1 LTRSGVSGWIEDRRG
16 SGNEIIAGLGTRL
29 ILDRLLQIVVE
40 IFIRVVF
47 RRIGREIKDLDFD
60 LVARQPILNR
70 LGMMDAQIVDNQK
83 DLLLRVLEEPLH
95 EINEDRDV
103 QRTLVE
109 LEPHEAAIANGGDHT
124 RRELLSRLRQDRR
137 PSFGA

>member
-1 LTRSGVSGWIEDRRG
+1 
-16 SGNEIIAGLGTRL
+16 
-29 ILDRLLQIVVE
+29 
-40 IFIRVVF
+40 
-47 RRIGREIKDLDFD
+47 
-60 LVARQPILNR
+60 
-70 LGMMDAQIVDNQK
+70 MDAQIVDNQK
-83 DLLLRVLEEPLH
+83 DLLLRVLDETLH

-137 PSFGA
+137 LSFWRVTFADLIPVANTRLIAPVNQIALRRPRQRFLRGT